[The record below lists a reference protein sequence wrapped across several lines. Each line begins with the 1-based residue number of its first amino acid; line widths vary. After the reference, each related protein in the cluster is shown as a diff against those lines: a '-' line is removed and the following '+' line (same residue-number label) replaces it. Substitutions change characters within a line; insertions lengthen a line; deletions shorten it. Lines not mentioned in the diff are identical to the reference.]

1 VIAVDASIVGREFP
15 PVGPYLVSAEKVR
28 EFARAIGWEH
38 TEPELTVPPTFA
50 IVLSGAAMD
59 EFLRETGLELSRMIH
74 GEQRFSYER
83 PLVPGDE
90 ITSTLKVASLRQ
102 MGGNDIIGTVTT
114 FTDASGAVVGTASA
128 TLFHRGAAA

>member
-1 VIAVDASIVGREFP
+1 MDESIVGREFP

-28 EFARAIGWEH
+28 EFARAIGWEYAD
-38 TEPELTVPPTFA
+38 PDRAVPPTFA
-50 IVLSGAAMD
+50 IVLSGAAMT
-59 EFLRETGLELSRMIH
+59 EFLDETGLELSRMIH

-90 ITSTLKVASLRQ
+90 ITSTLKVTSLRQ

-114 FTDASGAVVGTASA
+114 FTDASGTVVGTASA
-128 TLFHRGAAA
+128 TLFYRGAAA

>member
-1 VIAVDASIVGREFP
+1 MDESIVGRELP

-28 EFARAIGWEH
+28 EFARAIGWEQ
-38 TEPELTVPPTFA
+38 TGTDSTVPPTFA
-50 IVLSGAAMD
+50 IVLSSAAMD
-59 EFLRETGLELSRMIH
+59 LFLRETGLELSRMIH
-74 GEQRFSYER
+74 GEQRFRYER

-114 FTDASGAVVGTASA
+114 FTDASGAVVGTATA